1 MTVLCN
7 FDDIQEDQSKGFTV
21 NEQKVFAV
29 KKDGQMYVYQN
40 WCPHLGI
47 NLEYMP
53 DTFLD
58 LDKRYIECANHGA
71 LFEIASGTCVVGPCS
86 GQSLRPVSFEIK
98 DNNVI
103 IDLSN

>member
-21 NEQKVFAV
+21 NEQRIFAV
-29 KKDGQMYVYQN
+29 KKDGRMHVYQN

-58 LDKRYIECANHGA
+58 REKRYIECANHGA
-71 LFEIASGTCVVGPCS
+71 LFEVDTGMCVVGPCT
-86 GQSLRPVSFEIK
+86 GQALRPVAFEIK
-98 DNNVI
+98 DNKVI
-103 IDLSN
+103 IDLAN